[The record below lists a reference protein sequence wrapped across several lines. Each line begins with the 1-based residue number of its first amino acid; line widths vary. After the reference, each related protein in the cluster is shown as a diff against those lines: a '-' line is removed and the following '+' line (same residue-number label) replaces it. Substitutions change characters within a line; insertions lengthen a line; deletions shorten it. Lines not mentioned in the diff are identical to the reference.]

1 MDQLANSP
9 QSALSG
15 ANIARIRA
23 RRHLTDKVAS
33 RLIALGGISVIF
45 AVCLIFF
52 YLVWEVLPLF
62 RGAAI
67 EPRASFQAPSAAQTY
82 YVELDE
88 SVSAVMQLTAQSADF
103 ADTKDG
109 TLLKSVV
116 IGLPQN
122 TTVSSFALEAPETH
136 LFGFGLSNGG
146 ALLMR
151 SYYETHYEGDTQRVQ
166 PTIRF
171 PFGEAPMQLSDQP
184 IQTLT
189 MREHEEALRLAWVD
203 SNNVLA
209 VRDINKV
216 TAFMSDEVTLEPG
229 PVRTLS
235 HPEGKIDRLFISPN
249 QRWLFALDYQQ
260 AVVDVYDLNQDDAQL
275 AHIERVGLTKQ
286 DGKITSAM
294 LLNGGI
300 SLMVGTEKGT
310 VHQWFQVRD
319 DNAGVSHLNWIRSFE
334 VSEKPI
340 VALAI
345 EQRRKGF
352 AAADADGVVAIF
364 NATSEKEALNEKL
377 LPKQPS
383 AMNLAA
389 RANALVSIDVDNNL
403 HLYHIDNEHPEVSW
417 RSLWA
422 KVWYENY
429 PEPSYNWQS
438 SSANSDFEPKFSLVP
453 LTFGTLKAAFYSMLL
468 SIPLAVFGAMFTAY
482 FMAPALRTKVKP
494 AIEVMGAM
502 PTVILGFLAGLWLA
516 PMAEQHLPGLFS
528 LLFVTPILCLLFAFF
543 WSRMPLNVRLLIPEG
558 WEPVALLPVVLFS
571 GWLSMSMSVPME
583 DMLFGGDI
591 RHWLTNTAGIGFDQ
605 RNALIVG
612 FAMGFAVIPIIFS
625 IAEDAIFA
633 VPKNLAFGSLAL
645 GATPWQTMIRIILPT
660 ASPGIFSGIMI
671 GFGRAVGETMIV
683 LMSTGNTPIM
693 DANIFEGLRSLSA
706 NIAVEMGETEVG
718 SSHFRILFLS
728 ALVLFVFTFVI
739 NTTAELV
746 RQRLREKYGK
756 L

>member
-23 RRHLTDKVAS
+23 RRHLTDKVAA

-52 YLVWEVLPLF
+52 YLLWEVTPLF
-62 RGAAI
+62 RGASFA
-67 EPRASFQAPSAAQTY
+67 PLASFQAPIAAQTY
-82 YVELDE
+82 YVDLDE
-88 SVSAVMQLTAQSADF
+88 SASMGFQLTAQSADF
-103 ADTKDG
+103 FNVADGKTI
-109 TLLKSVV
+109 KSVA
-116 IGLPQN
+116 IGLPAN
-122 TTVSSFALEAPETH
+122 ATVTSFAVEAPETQ
-136 LFGFGLSNGG
+136 LYAFGLSTGS
-146 ALLMR
+146 ALLLR
-151 SYYETHYEGDTQRVQ
+151 DHYETTYEGSRAVPR
-166 PTIRF
+166 PTLLY
-171 PFGEAPMQLSDQP
+171 PFGEAPIALSEQA
-184 IQTLT
+184 IQSIAI
-189 MREHEEALRLAWVD
+189 RDKEDGLRLAWVD
-203 SNNVLA
+203 ANNMLA
-209 VRDINKV
+209 VRDLNKV
-216 TAFMSDEVTLEPG
+216 TAFMSEEVTLEPSA
-229 PVRTLS
+229 VRNLP

-249 QRWLFALDYQQ
+249 QRWLFALDFQQ
-260 AVVDVYDLNQDDAQL
+260 AVVDVYDLNQADSQL
-275 AHIERVGLTKQ
+275 AHVERVGLTHE
-286 DGKITSAM
+286 DGKITSAI

-319 DNAGVSHLNWIRSFE
+319 DNAGVSHLNWVRSFK
-334 VSEKPI
+334 VSKQPV

-352 AAADADGVVAIF
+352 AAADAAGTVAVF
-364 NATSEKEALNEKL
+364 NATSEKEALNEKIL
-377 LPKQPS
+377 ANKPS
-383 AMNLAA
+383 VINIAP
-389 RANALVSIDVDNNL
+389 RANAFLSLDENGNFSVFHVDNA
-403 HLYHIDNEHPEVSW
+403 HPEVSW
-417 RSLWA
+417 RSLWS

-429 PEPSYNWQS
+429 PGPSYTWQS
-438 SSANSDFEPKFSLVP
+438 SSANTDFEPKFSLVP

-482 FMAPALRTKVKP
+482 FMAPRLRTKVKP
-494 AIEVMGAM
+494 AIEVMGSM

-516 PMAEQHLPGLFS
+516 PMAEEHLPGLFA
-528 LLFVTPILCLLFAFF
+528 LLVVTPVMCLLTAFI
-543 WSRMPLNVRLLIPEG
+543 WSRMPLNIRLWIPEG
-558 WEPVALLPVVLFS
+558 WEPLALLPIVILS
-571 GWLSMSMSVPME
+571 GWMSMAASVPVE
-583 DMLFGGDI
+583 LAFFGGDM
-591 RHWLTNTAGIGFDQ
+591 RNWLSNVAGISFDQ
-605 RNALIVG
+605 RNSLIVG

-625 IAEDAIFA
+625 IAEDAVFA

-645 GATPWQTMIRIILPT
+645 GATPWQTMVRIILPT

-693 DANIFEGLRSLSA
+693 NVNIFEGLRSLAA
-706 NIAVEMGETEVG
+706 NIAVEMGEAEVG

-728 ALVLFVFTFVI
+728 ALVLFVFTFII

-746 RQRLREKYGK
+746 RQRLREKYGR